1 MNAET
6 LRHERLVILNVD
18 PGDRTI
24 LEQRHGQ
31 VWNPGELALDYIVLG
46 YLAPLVVVRR
56 KTDNLIGSLEFQH
69 NPRYYFNWKVDE

>member
-1 MNAET
+1 MIAET

-18 PGDRTI
+18 PGDRAM
-24 LEQRHGQ
+24 LEQRHGRI
-31 VWNPGELALDYIVLG
+31 WDPRELAKDFIVQG

-69 NPRYYFNWKVDE
+69 NPRYYFNWEVDE